1 MELRRKNKPAPAE
14 IKPPSDPE
22 EWIARA
28 NADGKPLQA
37 ETAPNKP
44 ARRSTIKAKRQQPE
58 PQARQDKQEQREQLE
73 QILPPTPT
81 PSAGSRYISFAI
93 DNVTL
98 ALFRE
103 LSFRFDLG
111 NAGTLAHVIRTCA
124 AMDDQEFANFPE
136 SRLVCGNIKRTM
148 SFLLPQD
155 AIDTVSALANRL
167 RIRNKSALY
176 RYLIHLL
183 SRSIGI
189 SVQV

>member
-1 MELRRKNKPAPAE
+1 MELRRKNKPVPTEIQPPA
-14 IKPPSDPE
+14 DPE
-22 EWIARA
+22 DWIARA
-28 NADGKPLQA
+28 NADGEPLQA
-37 ETAPNKP
+37 ETIPDKP
-44 ARRSTIKAKRQQPE
+44 VRQPTTKAKRLQPE
-58 PQARQDKQEQREQLE
+58 LQTKQEKQEQLE
-73 QILPPTPT
+73 QILPPPPT

-111 NAGTLAHVIRTCA
+111 NAGTLAHVIRNCA
-124 AMDDQEFANFPE
+124 AMDDQEFAIFPE

-155 AIDTVSALANRL
+155 AIDKVSALANRL

-176 RYLIHLL
+176 RYLIHLM